1 MMVLSVSSVAAE
13 FRLSGVE
20 EPLEGNI
27 RAMLTIDDALTKEP
41 LPRPGRLQYLHRQ
54 AEAEIRTA
62 LQPYGYY
69 SPNLDLT
76 IKLDGPEE
84 SWYAEYKIDAGP
96 QTRLGKVQLTLTG
109 EGQNDVELQQV
120 IQNSG
125 LAPGEPFLHQTYSAL
140 KSKLQSRASE
150 RGYYDATLTQSEVKV
165 YPDTHLA
172 DITLTYETGVRV
184 SIGDIKFDEAP
195 VNEQLLRR
203 YLPFAAGDPVDTG
216 KLVLLQRNLID
227 SNYFADVEVR
237 PLLEER
243 EGASVPIH
251 IGLSPRKKTLYQGG
265 VGYGTDTGARIQ
277 LGMTRRWVN
286 ERGHSLD
293 TRLRLSEIKQEF
305 YTSYIIPGGDP
316 VTDRFAL
323 NLTLDDEDSDTID
336 ARTMGIGGTW
346 QKQFTD
352 WERTLGLGWQ
362 YEEWIFEGEERDS
375 TLLIPS
381 ARFTR
386 TKADDLLNTHK
397 GYSLEFGIA
406 AASKAILSDTDM
418 IQLDFKTKRV
428 DSFAE
433 RWRLLTRAEMGVTLV
448 DSVDYLPASL
458 RFYAGGDNSVR
469 GYDYQT
475 LGPQGSDG
483 DVIGGRYLIA
493 SSVEVD
499 YLIKDKWRVAGFLDA
514 GNAFDDK
521 NTDLKMGA
529 GVGARWLSPVGPIR
543 LDLAVPLDES
553 GFRIHFT
560 LGPDL

>member
-1 MMVLSVSSVAAE
+1 MVWSAATSAAE

-20 EPLEGNI
+20 DPLAGNI
-27 RAMLTIDDALTKEP
+27 RAMLTIDDALSKET

-54 AEAEIRTA
+54 AEAEIFTA

-69 SPNLDLT
+69 SPKLDLA
-76 IKLDGPEE
+76 IHLDGPEE
-84 SWYAEYKIDAGP
+84 GWYADYKVDAGP
-96 QTRLGKVQLTLTG
+96 QTRLGNVQLNLTG
-109 EGQNDVELQQV
+109 EGQNDVELLQV
-120 IQNSG
+120 IRDSG
-125 LAPGEPFLHQTYSAL
+125 LSSGEPFLHQTYSAL

-150 RGYYDATLTQSEVKV
+150 RGYYDAALTQSEVKV
-165 YPDTHLA
+165 YTDTNLA
-172 DITLTYETGVRV
+172 DITLTYETGERV
-184 SIGDIKFDEAP
+184 SIGEIKFDEAP
-195 VNEQLLRR
+195 VNDQLLRR
-203 YLPFAAGDPVDTG
+203 YLPFETGDPVDTG

-237 PLLEER
+237 PLLDER
-243 EGASVPIH
+243 EGSSVPIH
-251 IGLSPRKKTLYQGG
+251 IGLSPRHQTLYQGG
-265 VGYGTDTGARIQ
+265 VGYGTDTGTRIQ

-286 ERGHSLD
+286 RRGHSLD

-305 YTSYIIPGGDP
+305 YTSYIIPGGNP

-323 NLTLDDEDSDTID
+323 NLTLEDEDSDTID

-346 QKQFTD
+346 HKQFTD

-362 YEEWIFEGEERDS
+362 YEEWIFEGEEHDS

-381 ARFTR
+381 AKFTR

-397 GYSLEFGIA
+397 GYSLELGIA

-418 IQLDFKTKRV
+418 VQLGFKTKRV

-433 RWRLLTRAEMGVTLV
+433 RWRLLTRAEVGVTLV
-448 DSVDYLPASL
+448 DSVDDLPASL

-475 LGPQGSDG
+475 LGPKGSDG
-483 DVIGGRYLIA
+483 DVIGGRYLVA

-521 NTDLKMGA
+521 DADLKMGA

-543 LDLAVPLDES
+543 LDLAVPLDDS

>member
-1 MMVLSVSSVAAE
+1 MVWNVSAAAAE

-76 IKLDGPEE
+76 IKLEGPED

-96 QTRLGKVQLTLTG
+96 QTRLGEVQLTLTG

-125 LAPGEPFLHQTYSAL
+125 LTPGQPFLHQTYSAL

-172 DITLTYETGVRV
+172 DVTLTYETGIRV
-184 SIGDIKFDEAP
+184 SIGDIKFDDAP

-203 YLPFAAGDPVDTG
+203 YLPFETGDPVDTG

-323 NLTLDDEDSDTID
+323 NLTLDDENSDTID

-352 WERTLGLGWQ
+352 WERTLGLEWQ

-433 RWRLLTRAEMGVTLV
+433 RWRLLTRAELGVTLV